1 VIEMVEINIHSIK
14 EKGKEENEAQL
25 TIFEG

>member
-1 VIEMVEINIHSIK
+1 MVEINIHSIK